1 MDSPPGGSNF
11 SSSSFVNF
19 ASQIIGDIG
28 APLEEGENGIKM
40 TNWDEG
46 IDSYTIGQVGEKE
59 NNIKLGNS

>member
-28 APLEEGENGIKM
+28 APLEEGDHGIQM
-40 TNWDEG
+40 THWDEG
-46 IDSYTIGQVGEKE
+46 IDSYPIGQVGEPE
-59 NNIKLGNS
+59 THIQLANR